1 MDEGITILVPLPRNM
16 AQYGA
21 DAVWDFLPCFWA
33 SSLDYSIVPVQLTCC
48 ALLEFCMH
56 TLLQWLRFFQHIH
69 LELFVVGA
77 LYRECQRGLS
87 LCQGDTLLWI
97 RSHSLW
103 GSIHLVLMALLVL
116 VYTVSS
122 QVHVVC
128 GLWFVCT
135 SMYEL
140 SELLCDENMLQTFPS
155 LWVSSQTLTF
165 AVYGRPA

>member
-1 MDEGITILVPLPRNM
+1 MVQSLTLSSISVLIHWVSKSVFLPLCLHLLFKGVSWITSSIASLMDEGITILVPLPRNM

-77 LYRECQRGLS
+77 HYRECQRGLS

-116 VYTVSS
+116 V
-122 QVHVVC
+122 
-128 GLWFVCT
+128 
-135 SMYEL
+135 
-140 SELLCDENMLQTFPS
+140 
-155 LWVSSQTLTF
+155 
-165 AVYGRPA
+165 